1 MPIFND
7 DDAKSATS
15 FKSGSGF
22 HFSGTNINNLGASEY
37 TLVGIAADVSSSVS
51 GFAKEI
57 EGCLVS
63 SIEGCQKSPRADT
76 LLARFTTFC
85 ARITEEHGFRPLAD
99 CHLANYAGSIRPGG
113 TTALYDASVDIV
125 DSLATYG
132 KDLTARDYTAN
143 GIVVVM
149 TDGMDVGST
158 LTAKAVAE
166 AARAGQRVAGVAG
179 DDPGRDQRHRPGG
192 EQVPEAVQGRRWI
205 RPVRRGE
212 GRDAQD
218 VLQDRRVHLEV
229 GVEPVAEPGDRVG
242 QPADHVLTREG
253 AREDDDGI

>member
-63 SIEGCQKSPRADT
+63 SIEGCQKSPRADN

-166 AARAGQRVAGVAG
+166 AVRRARASESLESLVTILVGINVTDPEVSKYLKQFKDDAGFDQYVEAKDATPKTFSKIAG
-179 DDPGRDQRHRPGG
+179 FISKSVSSQSQSLGTGS
-192 EQVPEAVQGRRWI
+192 AS
-205 RPVRRGE
+205 
-212 GRDAQD
+212 
-218 VLQDRRVHLEV
+218 
-229 GVEPVAEPGDRVG
+229 
-242 QPADHVLTREG
+242 QPITF
-253 AREDDDGI
+253 